1 MHITRPSQGHMVRS
15 TYLIHTQPQLHQLVI
30 LKTIDK
36 RTNIPNR
43 WITPH
48 QWPIWIISSTL
59 WISVEVHVPRRLQL
73 RTAFRKVATSVILSS
88 STQVLPR
95 RRQHTSMDLPLYLIT
110 RPAMCLHIPQRHRDI
125 RQVPLMQDS
134 SMLAVPRL
142 YQASSQNMA
151 ISKRRLGIKYLE
163 DNLMTVTTVRLVI
176 TDMKAVLYI
185 HRHRHLRRTVVLL
198 PQELRP
204 NVQA

>member
-1 MHITRPSQGHMVRS
+1 
-15 TYLIHTQPQLHQLVI
+15 
-30 LKTIDK
+30 
-36 RTNIPNR
+36 
-43 WITPH
+43 
-48 QWPIWIISSTL
+48 
-59 WISVEVHVPRRLQL
+59 
-73 RTAFRKVATSVILSS
+73 
-88 STQVLPR
+88 
-95 RRQHTSMDLPLYLIT
+95 
-110 RPAMCLHIPQRHRDI
+110 
-125 RQVPLMQDS
+125 MQDS

-204 NVQA
+204 NVQAWRQIHTTHHLGHTHCPKRLRDLAIITLTLQ